1 MPDHK
6 QLCKT
11 CKVRHLPPTGKKCKL
26 QKKHH
31 QVESDNELLSDAAVA
46 GHSSATQAAQGA
58 SGDGQLQLEILQQLQ
73 RMTERLDHVEERLS
87 TTPGTAAPKSP
98 ELSSDSFLQSI
109 KPSKKQRKTPI
120 VNDSSSEES
129 DCPSL
134 EVLKSQLL
142 QKRVDKRLRELNH
155 SSHCQGKEKFKSMRG
170 GSVEVQVK
178 RKVHWPHEAIFGG
191 GYTSTCKL

>member
-11 CKVRHLPPTGKKCKL
+11 CKERHLPPTGKKCKL

-31 QVESDNELLSDAAVA
+31 QVEGDNELLSDAAFA

-73 RMTERLDHVEERLS
+73 RMTERLDHVEERLA

-98 ELSSDSFLQSI
+98 
-109 KPSKKQRKTPI
+109 
-120 VNDSSSEES
+120 
-129 DCPSL
+129 
-134 EVLKSQLL
+134 
-142 QKRVDKRLRELNH
+142 
-155 SSHCQGKEKFKSMRG
+155 
-170 GSVEVQVK
+170 
-178 RKVHWPHEAIFGG
+178 
-191 GYTSTCKL
+191 

>member
-1 MPDHK
+1 M
-6 QLCKT
+6 
-11 CKVRHLPPTGKKCKL
+11 RHLPPTGKKCK

-46 GHSSATQAAQGA
+46 GHSSATQSAQGA
-58 SGDGQLQLEILQQLQ
+58 SGDGQLLQLEILQQLQ
-73 RMTERLDHVEERLS
+73 RMTERLDNVEERLA
-87 TTPGTAAPKSP
+87 TTPVKTPKSS

-109 KPSKKQRKTPI
+109 KPSKKQKKSST
-120 VNDSSSEES
+120 VNDSSSDEC

-134 EVLKSQLL
+134 EVLRSQLL
-142 QKRVDKRLRELNH
+142 QKKVDKSLRELNH

-170 GSVEVQVK
+170 GSIDVQVK
-178 RKVHWPHEAIFGG
+178 RKVHWPHEAILGG

>member
-73 RMTERLDHVEERLS
+73 RMTERLDHVEERLA

-109 KPSKKQRKTPI
+109 KPSKKT
-120 VNDSSSEES
+120 
-129 DCPSL
+129 
-134 EVLKSQLL
+134 
-142 QKRVDKRLRELNH
+142 
-155 SSHCQGKEKFKSMRG
+155 EKN
-170 GSVEVQVK
+170 
-178 RKVHWPHEAIFGG
+178 PN
-191 GYTSTCKL
+191 CK